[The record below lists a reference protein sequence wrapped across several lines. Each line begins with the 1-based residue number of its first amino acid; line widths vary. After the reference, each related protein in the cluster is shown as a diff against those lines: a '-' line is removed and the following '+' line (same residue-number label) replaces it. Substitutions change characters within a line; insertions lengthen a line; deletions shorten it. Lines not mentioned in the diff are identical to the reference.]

1 VIPPNTPIGRPLRV
15 MHVASQL
22 DVGGL
27 EKLLVEFA
35 RHADRS
41 AVALEF
47 VSLST
52 AGKIAGE
59 ITALGWPV
67 TALQSPDGFR
77 LGTIWKLARL
87 FRRRR
92 VDVVH
97 AHNTKAVIYC
107 GLARRLARVGRLLY
121 TRHGQRY
128 GAKSRSNRLFRLA
141 VRSVDDIVCV
151 SEDAA
156 KLSAAEGLPAVKISA
171 IRNGID
177 TARFA
182 YTGPADGGPAVM
194 VGRLSPEK
202 DVQTLLDA
210 VVIVARD
217 EPAFRLEIAG
227 SGSMLEPMKQRAA
240 ASGLAGTV
248 TFLGNVNDIPAL
260 LGRASMTVLSSFT
273 EGISLTL
280 LEAMSRG
287 LPVVATR
294 VGGNPEVVVD
304 GLTGRLVPARNAATL
319 AAAILDLWRNPSAS
333 KSMGLA
339 GNDRVK
345 NHFDVR
351 VMVRAYESLYRKVQG
366 QGPRVAASEN
376 WPPG

>member
-1 VIPPNTPIGRPLRV
+1 VTRPSLPTGRPLRV

-35 RHADRS
+35 RHGDRL
-41 AVALEF
+41 AFELEF
-47 VSLST
+47 VSLTT
-52 AGKIAGE
+52 AGKVAGE
-59 ITALGWPV
+59 ITALGRPV
-67 TALQSPDGFR
+67 TALESPEGFR
-77 LGTIWKLARL
+77 LGTVWRLARL
-87 FRRRR
+87 FRQRRI
-92 VDVVH
+92 DVVH

-107 GLARRLARVGRLLY
+107 GLARRLVRVGRLVY

-128 GAKSRSNRLFRLA
+128 GAKARSNWLFRLA

-156 KLSAAEGLPAVKISA
+156 RLSAAEALPATKIRA

-182 YTGPADGGPAVM
+182 YSGPADGGPAVM

-210 VVIVARD
+210 VAIVARQ

-227 SGSMLEPMKQRAA
+227 SGSLLQPMERRAA
-240 ASGLAGTV
+240 ELGLAGAV
-248 TFLGNVNDIPAL
+248 TFLGNVDDVPAL
-260 LGRASMTVLSSFT
+260 LGRASMSVLSSFT

-287 LPVVATR
+287 LPVIATR
-294 VGGNPEVVVD
+294 VGGNPEVIVD
-304 GLTGRLVPARNAATL
+304 GRTGRLVPARD
-319 AAAILDLWRNPSAS
+319 AAALAEAMLDVWRNGDDA
-333 KSMGLA
+333 KAMGLA
-339 GNDRVK
+339 GHERVK
-345 NHFDVR
+345 KRFDVR
-351 VMVRAYESLYRKVQG
+351 LMVQAYQAVYGARQRNEPQMDTDEHR
-366 QGPRVAASEN
+366 
-376 WPPG
+376 